1 MSQEK
6 NADRSRSNAGLAG
19 AGGGTLVAV
28 IANELPEGNLLKVPL
43 IYCAPSISLI
53 LTMIWVWLQVRIAS
67 YFRERE
73 VKTLIE
79 ALRNELETKLR
90 DPEISAD
97 IRAQLQKEL
106 EELNLISVQRLK
118 ERLQSLNV
126 ITADDFSQTAELEE
140 SDR

>member
-1 MSQEK
+1 MSREK

-53 LTMIWVWLQVRIAS
+53 LTMVWVWLQVRIAS

-73 VKTLIE
+73 VKNLVE
-79 ALRNELETKLR
+79 DLRNELASKLR
-90 DPEISAD
+90 DPDISED
-97 IRAQLQKEL
+97 TRDQLQKEL

-126 ITADDFSQTAELEE
+126 ITAEDFSQPTE
-140 SDR
+140 SEAGDL

>member
-28 IANELPEGNLLKVPL
+28 IANELPESNLLKVPL

-73 VKTLIE
+73 VKNLVE
-79 ALRNELETKLR
+79 DLRNELETKLK
-90 DPEISAD
+90 DPNLSEDS
-97 IRAQLQKEL
+97 RAQLQKEL

-126 ITADDFSQTAELEE
+126 ITAEDFSQPVE
-140 SDR
+140 SKDGDR